1 MKRAYCISS
10 DFNQEAIDIIKQ
22 RVDIELV
29 NKIVETVD
37 KL

>member
-1 MKRAYCISS
+1 MKRAYCIFN

-22 RVDIELV
+22 RVDIELA
-29 NKIVETVD
+29 NKIVESVD